1 MLLGP
6 TLKLEQ
12 FSPSRQKSKLAH
24 RVSYLK
30 VTILAFMAPL
40 GRWPWIWEVGL
51 PLRSEP
57 QLKLWVL

>member
-40 GRWPWIWEVGL
+40 GR
-51 PLRSEP
+51 
-57 QLKLWVL
+57 